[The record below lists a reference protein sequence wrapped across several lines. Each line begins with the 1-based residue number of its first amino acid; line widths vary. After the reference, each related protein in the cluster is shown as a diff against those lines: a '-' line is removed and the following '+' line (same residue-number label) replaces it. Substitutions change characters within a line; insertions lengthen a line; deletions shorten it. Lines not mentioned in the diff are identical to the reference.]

1 MWNAHASNRHLLET
15 GERYLVHTIAVVV
28 GFVLMIVGLAM
39 GVTMVLLPIGLPL
52 GLGGL
57 VLFAWGLC
65 FASPR
70 EGTRGTAAPENRG
83 SSD

>member
-1 MWNAHASNRHLLET
+1 MMDTHAFNRHLLQT
-15 GERYLVHTIAVVV
+15 GERIVGHTIAVVV
-28 GFVLMIVGLAM
+28 GLVLMIVGLGM

-65 FASPR
+65 FS
-70 EGTRGTAAPENRG
+70 TRRKET
-83 SSD
+83 

>member
-1 MWNAHASNRHLLET
+1 MRDVHASNRHLLET
-15 GERYLVHTIAVVV
+15 SERFVGHTIAVVV
-28 GFVLMIVGLAM
+28 GFVLMIVGLGM

-65 FASPR
+65 Y
-70 EGTRGTAAPENRG
+70 AAPRKET
-83 SSD
+83 